1 MVQITETLLKI
12 ERENNMRLTKKAL
25 SATLAVA
32 MTATSLT
39 AAAPIAVDA
48 AANYNYG
55 DALSRSLLFYEL
67 QESGKMEDDIRTNWK
82 GDSCMNDGKDNGVDL
97 TGGWYDAGDNLK
109 LNLPMAYTGA
119 MLAWSY
125 LQDKDA
131 YVKSGQDKY
140 MLQQLKR
147 VNEYFIKCH
156 TAPDEYYF
164 QVGGDADHSFWGAA
178 EVVEAKMKRPSYKVT
193 KSKGGSAVCAEAAA
207 SLATASM
214 VFEESDPAFAAECLS
229 HAKQLYELA
238 DAMQSDSYYDTIAG
252 AYYKSWSGFAD
263 EMSWAGCFLYQK
275 TGDKDYLDRA
285 VAYSDKWEKE
295 NQTDYWGYKWAQSW
309 DNVSYGARILLAQ
322 LTGEERYAE
331 SAEQYLDYW
340 TTGFNG
346 AKIKYTPKGLAW
358 LDSWGSLRYA
368 CNTAFMATIW
378 AESGLCT
385 PSKVSTYEDFAKS
398 QADYC
403 LGSTGRSFVCGFGVN
418 PPTSPHHRTA
428 SGVCTDNLSADP
440 ETNIHVLTGALVGGP
455 DASDGYTDTRSDYC
469 MNEVA
474 VDYNA
479 GFTGLMAKMYDKFG
493 GTVDPNLNAIEE
505 VGQEFDLKAA
515 VNAQDSTNKINFVE
529 IKATVYNKTC
539 WPARVT
545 DNLSY
550 RFYMDLS
557 DVIAQG
563 YEASD
568 MTLATNYNQS
578 GAKVTGPYATNVEGI
593 YYANIDLTGAQIFP
607 GGQSQYRSELQFRIS
622 APCKWDFTKS
632 PSFKGINKTQ
642 GGAGNSVSCIP
653 VYEGS
658 KLVFGEDP
666 YNNGIT
672 PVVSKAPVVPSPVV
686 PSPVVSEEPEVP
698 SPEPSPVVSEEP
710 VVSPSPVVPS
720 PVPSPVVSKA
730 PVKEGIVKVD
740 IAKTAASTNSIGG
753 QWTVTAKETVDLNDV
768 AIRYYFN
775 DNASDYSIFVDNVG
789 LNLNVAP
796 YYDSLTS
803 KTNVKIVKDG
813 ANSYIEVTFAG
824 CENAL
829 ISGGKVDMGIRVAKK
844 DWSNFDQSDDYSYVN
859 GAVVLVGDKVVSGV
873 LPQ

>member
-1 MVQITETLLKI
+1 
-12 ERENNMRLTKKAL
+12 MRLTKKAL

-32 MTATSLT
+32 MTAASLT
-39 AAAPIAVDA
+39 TAAPTAVKA
-48 AANYNYG
+48 ASNYNYG
-55 DALSRSLLFYEL
+55 DALSKSLLFYEL
-67 QESGKMEDDIRTNWK
+67 QESGKMEDDIRSNWK
-82 GDSCMNDGKDNGVDL
+82 GDSCMNDGKDNNVDL

-109 LNLPMAYTGA
+109 LNFPMAYTGT

-125 LQDKDA
+125 LEDTDA
-131 YVKSGQDKY
+131 YTKSGQDKY

-147 VNEYFIKCH
+147 LNEYLIKCH
-156 TAPDEYYF
+156 ASKNEYYF
-164 QVGGDADHSFWGAA
+164 QVGGDADHAFWGAA
-178 EVVEAKMKRPSYKVT
+178 EVVEAKMTRPSYKVT
-193 KSKGGSAVCAEAAA
+193 LSKGGSCAVAEAAA

-214 VFEESDPAFAAECLS
+214 VFEESDPSFAATCLK
-229 HAKQLYELA
+229 HAEELYDLA
-238 DAMQSDSYYDTIAG
+238 DAMKSDSYYDTIAG
-252 AYYKSWSGFAD
+252 AYYRSYSGYAD
-263 EMSWAGCFLYQK
+263 EMSWAGAWLYKK
-275 TGDKDYLDRA
+275 TGEQKYLDKA
-285 VAYSDKWEKE
+285 LDYVSGWEME
-295 NQTDYWGYKWAQSW
+295 GQTNYWGYKWTQGW
-309 DNVSYGARILLAQ
+309 DNKSYGARILLAE
-322 LTGEERYAE
+322 LTGEDRFKE

-340 TTGFNG
+340 TTGWGG
-346 AKIKYTPKGLAW
+346 ARIKYTPKGLAW

-368 CNTAFMATIW
+368 CNTAFLATIW
-378 AESGLCT
+378 AESGLC
-385 PSKVSTYEDFAKS
+385 SEDKVATYEDFAKS

-418 PPTSPHHRTA
+418 PPKSPHHRTA

-440 ETNIHVLTGALVGGP
+440 EVNIHTLTGALVGGP

-474 VDYNA
+474 VDYNS
-479 GFTGLMAKMYDKFG
+479 GFTGLMAKMYSKFG
-493 GTVDPNLNAIEE
+493 GTVDPNLNAVEE

-563 YEASD
+563 YAPSD

-578 GAKVTGPYATNVEGI
+578 GAKVTGPFPTSDENI
-593 YYANIDLTGAQIFP
+593 YYVNIDLSGAKIFP
-607 GGQSQYRSELQFRIS
+607 GGQSQYRSELQFRIA

-642 GGAGNSVSCIP
+642 GGAGNSVTSIP

-666 YNNGIT
+666 YAGGA
-672 PVVSKAPVVPSPVV
+672 VVVRPSVAPSVKPSVAPSVKPSVAPSVKPSVAPSVKPSVAPSVKPSVAPSKAPVVV
-686 PSPVVSEEPEVP
+686 P
-698 SPEPSPVVSEEP
+698 
-710 VVSPSPVVPS
+710 
-720 PVPSPVVSKA
+720 
-730 PVKEGIVKVD
+730 EGDVNVAIT
-740 IAKTAASTNSIGG
+740 KTAASSNSIGG
-753 QWTVTAKETVDLNDV
+753 QWTVTSKSKVDLNDV
-768 AIRYYFN
+768 EIRYYFN
-775 DNASDYSIFVDNVG
+775 DNASDYSIFIDNVG

-803 KTNVKIVKDG
+803 KTNVEVVKDG
-813 ANSYIEVTFAG
+813 ADSYIKITFAG

-829 ISGGKVDMGIRVAKK
+829 ISDGKLDMGIRVAKK
-844 DWSNFDQSDDYSYVN
+844 DWSNFDQSDDYSYEN
-859 GAVVLVGDKVVSGV
+859 GAVVFVGDKVVSGV

>member
-1 MVQITETLLKI
+1 
-12 ERENNMRLTKKAL
+12 MRLYKKAL

-32 MTATSLT
+32 LTATTLT
-39 AAAPIAVDA
+39 AGPVVKAASG
-48 AANYNYG
+48 NYNYG
-55 DALSRSLLFYEL
+55 DALSKSLLFYEL
-67 QESGKMEDDIRTNWK
+67 QESGKMEDDIRSNWK
-82 GDSCMNDGKDNGVDL
+82 GDSCLNDGKDNNVDL
-97 TGGWYDAGDNLK
+97 SGGWYDAGDNLK

-125 LQDKDA
+125 LQDKDV

-156 TAPDEYYF
+156 ASKDEYYF

-178 EVVEAKMKRPSYKVT
+178 EVVEAKMTRPSYKVT

-214 VFEESDPAFAAECLS
+214 VFEDSDPDFAATCLK
-229 HAKQLYELA
+229 HAKELYELA

-285 VAYSDKWEKE
+285 VKYSDKWEKE

-322 LTGEERYAE
+322 LTGEQKYID

-378 AESGLCT
+378 AESEYCT
-385 PSKVSTYEDFAKS
+385 PSKVATYEDFAKS

-403 LGSTGRSFVCGFGVN
+403 LGSTGRSFVCGFGKN
-418 PPTSPHHRTA
+418 APTSPHHRTA

-479 GFTGLMAKMYDKFG
+479 GFTGLMAKMFDKFG
-493 GTVDPNLNAIEE
+493 GTVDPNLNAVEK
-505 VGQEFDLKAA
+505 VGQEFDLKAG
-515 VNAQDSTNKINFVE
+515 VNAQDSTNATSFVE

-550 RFYMDLS
+550 RFYVDLT
-557 DVIAQG
+557 DVIKAG
-563 YEASD
+563 YKASD
-568 MTLATNYNQS
+568 MTLKTNYNQH
-578 GAKVTGPYATNVEGI
+578 GAKLSGPYVADAANNI
-593 YYANIDLTGAQIFP
+593 YYVKIDLSGAQIFP
-607 GGQSQYRSELQFRIS
+607 GGQSQYRSELQFRIG

-632 PSFKGINKTQ
+632 PSFEGINKTQ
-642 GGAGNSVSCIP
+642 GGAGNSVTTIP
-653 VYEGS
+653 VYEGN
-658 KLVFGEDP
+658 KLVFGKV
-666 YNNGIT
+666 
-672 PVVSKAPVVPSPVV
+672 PVVGGG
-686 PSPVVSEEPEVP
+686 EV
-698 SPEPSPVVSEEP
+698 EPSVEPSKEVEPSVEPSKEVEPSVKPSIKPSVKPSVIPSDDSVS
-710 VVSPSPVVPS
+710 VNV
-720 PVPSPVVSKA
+720 
-730 PVKEGIVKVD
+730 
-740 IAKTAASTNSIGG
+740 STNGGATANTIGG
-753 QWTVTAKETVDLNDV
+753 QWEVTAKESVNLDDMT
-768 AIRYYFN
+768 IRYYFTS
-775 DNASDYSIFVDNVG
+775 DSSASDVVYVDNVG
-789 LNLNVAP
+789 LSLTEAP
-796 YYDSLTS
+796 YYAALTS
-803 KTNVKIVKDG
+803 ATTAKVVKM
-813 ANSYIEVTFAG
+813 ANPTATADSYIEITFDGADY
-824 CENAL
+824 NL
-829 ISGGKVDMGIRVAKK
+829 TSTGKLNMGIRMAKS
-844 DWSNFDQSDDYSYVN
+844 DWSNYNQANDYSYEN

>member
-1 MVQITETLLKI
+1 MTTTGALLKI
-12 ERENNMRLTKKAL
+12 ERENIMRLYKKAL

-32 MTATSLT
+32 LTATTLT
-39 AAAPIAVDA
+39 AGPVVKAASG
-48 AANYNYG
+48 NYNYG
-55 DALSRSLLFYEL
+55 DALSKSLLFYEL
-67 QESGKMEDDIRTNWK
+67 QESGKMEADIRSNWK
-82 GDSCMNDGKDNGVDL
+82 GDSCLNDGKDNGVDL
-97 TGGWYDAGDNLK
+97 AGGWYDAGDNLK

-131 YVKSGQDKY
+131 YVQSGQDKY

-178 EVVEAKMKRPSYKVT
+178 EVVEAKMTRPSYKVT

-214 VFEESDPAFAAECLS
+214 VFEDSDPAFAAECLT

-285 VAYSDKWEKE
+285 VKYSDKWEKE

-322 LTGEERYAE
+322 LTGEQRYID

-563 YEASD
+563 YKPSD

-578 GAKVTGPYATNVEGI
+578 GAKLTGPFATDDKNI
-593 YYANIDLTGAQIFP
+593 YYVNIDLSGAQIFP
-607 GGQSQYRSELQFRIS
+607 GGQSQYRSELQFRIA

-642 GGAGNSVSCIP
+642 GGAGDSVDCIP
-653 VYEGS
+653 VFEGS
-658 KLVFGEDP
+658 KLVYGKIPVGGGEIEP
-666 YNNGIT
+666 SVA
-672 PVVSKAPVVPSPVV
+672 PSVEPSKEVIPSVEPSKEVVPSVEPSKEVV
-686 PSPVVSEEPEVP
+686 PSV
-698 SPEPSPVVSEEP
+698 EPSKEVFPSVKPSVGIPSDDSVV
-710 VVSPSPVVPS
+710 VNV
-720 PVPSPVVSKA
+720 
-730 PVKEGIVKVD
+730 
-740 IAKTAASTNSIGG
+740 TTNGGTTTNTIGG
-753 QWTVTAKETVDLNDV
+753 QWEVTAKETVNLNDMT
-768 AIRYYFN
+768 IRYYFTS
-775 DNASDYSIFVDNVG
+775 DSSASDVVYVDNVG
-789 LNLNVAP
+789 LSLTEAP
-796 YYDSLTS
+796 YYAALTSATKAKVVKMANPTATADSYIEITFEGADYNLTS
-803 KTNVKIVKDG
+803 K
-813 ANSYIEVTFAG
+813 
-824 CENAL
+824 
-829 ISGGKVDMGIRVAKK
+829 GKLNMGIRMAKS
-844 DWSNFDQSDDYSYVN
+844 DWSNYNQANDYSYEN
-859 GAVVLVGDKVVSGV
+859 NAVVLVGDKVVSGE
-873 LPQ
+873 LP